1 MHLREDAQGQIWMA
15 SKATFGSLN
24 PSDTEDE
31 LHIVTKDKVTPTFSP
46 LSWAQLKTPI
56 TGLELDSA
64 GNLWLGTAQNGV
76 LFIKAGNLD
85 SAQPTYYNIEN
96 SGLLSNQIRV
106 IHAGS
111 SGEVWFGTANGLSQ
125 FDGTDWRVVILSGPD
140 THAPVTT
147 LLEDSRGRL
156 WVGTE
161 AGGYWRDGQTWQL
174 FEHSAGWP
182 NQVSAQIFFEDSQD
196 GIWAGTAH
204 GPLRFDGQRWAQLGP
219 DIDITAFAEGPPGQV
234 WIGSRQGLVQ
244 FDLAT
249 KEQEFF
255 DVANSQMVSNRVRN
269 LHVDRD
275 GQVWVSTFT
284 TRQSEGLPWVAIAI
298 GVLFFSYLFI
308 STYKK

>member
-1 MHLREDAQGQIWMA
+1 M
-15 SKATFGSLN
+15 
-24 PSDTEDE
+24 
-31 LHIVTKDKVTPTFSP
+31 
-46 LSWAQLKTPI
+46 
-56 TGLELDSA
+56 
-64 GNLWLGTAQNGV
+64 
-76 LFIKAGNLD
+76 
-85 SAQPTYYNIEN
+85 
-96 SGLLSNQIRV
+96 
-106 IHAGS
+106 
-111 SGEVWFGTANGLSQ
+111 
-125 FDGTDWRVVILSGPD
+125 
-140 THAPVTT
+140 
-147 LLEDSRGRL
+147 
-156 WVGTE
+156 
-161 AGGYWRDGQTWQL
+161 
-174 FEHSAGWP
+174 
-182 NQVSAQIFFEDSQD
+182 
-196 GIWAGTAH
+196 
-204 GPLRFDGQRWAQLGP
+204 RFDGQRWAQLGP